1 MAEKPKRGLRV
12 VKSKNV
18 LTNEYIE
25 ECKALQERMLKSR
38 GGKLMPSSVEIIRA
52 HRDGMCVECVRD
64 IVEVAEQAR
73 KLQEEASQMAQSK
86 LSRKTRLSR
95 PRRVPRKSW
104 MEEARQVRKD
114 ILEVRGGVL
123 VPSTA
128 EAIREAR
135 ESDQE

>member
-1 MAEKPKRGLRV
+1 MPDEPPKRKLRV
-12 VKSKNV
+12 WRSKNV
-18 LTNEYIE
+18 LTKEYVA
-25 ECKALQERMLKSR
+25 ECKALQERILKRR

-52 HRDGMCVECVRD
+52 HRDGICVECGRD
-64 IVEVAEQAR
+64 IVEAN
-73 KLQEEASQMAQSK
+73 QMAESK
-86 LSRKTRLSR
+86 MSHKVRVSK

-104 MEEARQVRKD
+104 IEEARQVRKS
-114 ILEVRGGVL
+114 ILEIRGGVP